1 MKLEK
6 GLFNNTRPYQT
17 RSHLFDDENLVI
29 LCVFLVSLHRGGS
42 GKVMG
47 EEDHTMGIRR
57 GARATVVQIPVQIF
71 GILLSYC
78 FGKQVVRSNKSVLN
92 PFDMIIF

>member
-6 GLFNNTRPYQT
+6 GFYSTTPDHTKHEATYLMMNIW
-17 RSHLFDDENLVI
+17 LI

-57 GARATVVQIPVQIF
+57 GAVVQIPVQIF